1 MAKRRGSSFFPIKI
15 PINTLS
21 GGVGRQAPTKRLPS
35 EVQDMNN
42 IFCTTERSI
51 DKRNGFSPLS
61 DFGLDMDLSNVGND
75 ILALVFGG

>member
-1 MAKRRGSSFFPIKI
+1 MAKRGLKSNVRSYFPVKI

-35 EVQDMNN
+35 EAEELDN

-51 DKRNGFSPLS
+51 DKRNGFYPLE
-61 DFGLDMDLSNVGND
+61 G
-75 ILALVFGG
+75 